1 MFGLDY
7 RTMLARDI
15 VNILDNSE
23 VPLSVEKI
31 KKKLGRSN
39 TITINDVCK
48 NLKKIIEREY
58 EEKNYSVRLVSEER
72 GTYKL
77 ERQDTN
83 LQSLYKAIFETDLS
97 YLITMHAIQHRDF
110 STYDFCSKYH
120 VSFSTV
126 QRRTKLIN
134 EEIKTFQVRISCS
147 SRIKILSDELMIRSF
162 SYLFF
167 WSMHRDISNTIF
179 FSDYEYYVDLANEV
193 IRYLNKPFDPV
204 KSRSIALWLKLSSI
218 GISKK
223 RSILIDS
230 SKELVI
236 RSLNIPEK
244 PAFLSSWEEKDWSF
258 LIGAINVTGIYP
270 FDLDFDAS
278 KIESSIDGAGLTAE
292 KFIEVSKK
300 YFKADSISVDRVK
313 RLIYRY
319 QLLNMFINPTTKKE
333 LNSITRH
340 ILSFK
345 SIREINPLYWKNFV
359 LFWKE
364 LKKELRCDELHTY
377 LRYVCLMIC
386 LNVYPLISFRPVCKI
401 HLSSDFDTL
410 YEGMLKQVICS
421 HFSQTFEIDFVE
433 DFDKAQIILTT
444 TPLEKGLYSENQ
456 IHLLI
461 HSQLTSTDLARIQDT
476 LNSLHST

>member
-15 VNILDNSE
+15 VNVLDNSE
-23 VPLSVEKI
+23 EPLSVEKI
-31 KKKLGRSN
+31 KKKIGRSN

-48 NLKKIIEREY
+48 NLKMLVEREY
-58 EEKNYSVRLVSEER
+58 GEKDYSVRLVSEER

-77 ERQDTN
+77 ERHDTN

-97 YLITMHAIQHRDF
+97 YLILMYTIQYRDF
-110 STYDFCSKYH
+110 STYDFCSKHH

-126 QRRTKLIN
+126 QRRTKMIN

-147 SRIKILSDELMIRSF
+147 SRIKIASDELMIRSF

-167 WSMHRDISNTIF
+167 WSMHREISNTLF
-179 FSDYEYYVDLANEV
+179 FSDYEHYIDLANEV

-204 KSRSIALWLKLSSI
+204 KTRSIALWMKLFSI

-223 RSILIDS
+223 RRIVLDS
-230 SKELVI
+230 SKERLI
-236 RSLNIPEK
+236 ESLKITEK
-244 PAFLSSWEEKDWSF
+244 PFFLSSWEDKDWSF
-258 LIGAINVTGIYP
+258 LIGVINVTGIYP
-270 FDLDFDAS
+270 FDLDFDAT
-278 KIESSIDGAGLTAE
+278 KIELLIEQSDLTAE
-292 KFIEVSKK
+292 KFIEVSKN
-300 YFKADSISVDRVK
+300 FFSIESVSVDKVK

-319 QLLNMFINPTTKKE
+319 QLLNAFIKPTTKKE
-333 LNSITRH
+333 LKSITKH

-364 LKKELRCDELHTY
+364 LKKELRRDERHTY

-386 LNVYPLISFRPVCKI
+386 LDVYPLMSFRPICKI

-421 HFSQTFEIDFVE
+421 HFSQNFQIDFVE
-433 DFDKAQIILTT
+433 EFDKAQVILTT
-444 TPLEKGLYSENQ
+444 TPLEKKVYSEKQ
-456 IHLLI
+456 IHLLV
-461 HSQLTSTDLARIQDT
+461 HSQLTSTDLIRLRGI
-476 LNSLHST
+476 LNSLCAS